1 MDAMKKAAISGR
13 TEFCGRMSSVLVA
26 IVLVTLC
33 GATFSH
39 AQAKYLGAISG
50 VVSDSTGATLPGADI
65 SARDTTTQYVSKVVT
80 DATGAYTIPF
90 ITPDTYDV
98 TVSMK
103 GFGSQTKTGV
113 VVTAGGT
120 ADVPFTL
127 IVGSASAT
135 MLVTADAVQ
144 LDTDSGQVAT
154 TISTQQVVDT
164 PLIGHNPFIFTTLG
178 AGVYSGQYMQS
189 KASSQANQFSGT
201 AVQLVINGISNHVR
215 LTLDGIPDDPAE
227 RFSGTNYL
235 GFVPSMEAV
244 QEVKVQ
250 NTLFDAQVGHGA
262 AVENSVLRAGTNQYH
277 GAVYYVF
284 QNTYMD
290 ANTSER
296 VPTQNATTGA
306 TPRTNDQTSQPG
318 FVIDGPASIP
328 HVYNAH
334 DRTYFMVAYER
345 VQAKLPITS
354 VATVNGITPTAAQRK
369 GDFSGLCSNFV
380 SGVCAPGAGQQLYD
394 PTQPTAANGTRV
406 PFLNNQIPSSYFTG
420 AVGAALM
427 ALFPQPNV
435 TPTTSSPSNYIPSSG
450 FTYDEKY
457 FSIVGRVDHSFS
469 NNNKMNA
476 SFFKAIL
483 NQLVPNDMFP
493 TPIGQTGMD
502 YTVYRN
508 NVGGHL
514 QDIWMV
520 SPTLAVETH
529 LGLIYHPFGLVYK
542 GLTYNVSSLG
552 INPDGVA
559 YQSFPGITISDPLG
573 TSSNPFL
580 GLANGAGGQVSTF
593 ALISPGAVVSKVH
606 GKHNLR
612 IGFDSNFDRY
622 DVQNPQSGYTA
633 FTFNRQFTQQNST
646 TGSCPSGEICSVN
659 GDSNSGYGLASM
671 LLGIPSS
678 GGYGNNIAYALQ
690 DIYYAG
696 FVQDDWSITQKLTLN
711 MGFRWDFESPF
722 TERYN
727 RMVSSF
733 CTTCVNPLQ
742 AQVSGLPLLGGL
754 QYVTYGNRTPYP
766 KNYSNWQP
774 RFGGAYQLNNKLV
787 LRGGFGIVYL
797 NTLESPISTGFS
809 ASTGYVATTD
819 NIHPANNL
827 SNPFPSGV
835 VVPTG
840 SSLGLATA
848 LGQNVSFTDPSH
860 VQPRDI
866 EWSVSTE
873 YQFPWS
879 VLMSVAYVGQ
889 KESRE
894 EVNKNIDGL
903 PIQYYNNLSQAT
915 YLNTQVA
922 NPMYGAAMIPASA
935 SFISKPTI
943 AQSVLLDPYPQ
954 FMTSQTSTGVSDNY
968 ASVGSQLYNSL
979 QISASKRMTHGLSLQ
994 GNVTWD
1000 KLMDQNSYLNAG
1012 QDTFNQ
1018 LFRYQDSSPTWIE
1031 NFIATYQIPALLHSY
1046 VGKTIVGNWTLNT
1059 VLRETNGTLVSTP
1072 SGYTQIANPHIS
1084 NPSFG
1089 QYFNTCYQTVSIV
1102 NNSPV
1107 WTNKVGTGACASA
1120 SSTPAFQQNPSGFW
1134 LATIGPD
1141 MESVRFHVHPLLD
1154 ASMFKAFQLH
1164 DNYTFEIRGE
1174 VYNVANTPNFGN
1186 PSNSIGGTSFGSVGA
1201 TQANDPRILQLT
1213 ARFNF

>member
-1 MDAMKKAAISGR
+1 MKARFKASNIARELCRGTIFIP
-13 TEFCGRMSSVLVA
+13 TLVMV
-26 IVLVTLC
+26 ILIFLC
-33 GATFSH
+33 GAPNLN
-39 AQAKYLGAISG
+39 AQAKYLGALSG
-50 VVSDSTGATLPGADI
+50 VITDSAGARVSGASI
-65 SARDTTTQYVSKVVT
+65 SARDTTTQFVSKVVT
-80 DATGAYTIPF
+80 DTTGEYTIPF
-90 ITPDTYDV
+90 ITPDSYEV
-98 TVSMK
+98 TVSAS
-103 GFGSQTKTGV
+103 GFGPQTKTGV
-113 VVTAGGT
+113 VVTAGAT
-120 ADVPFTL
+120 TDVSFAL
-127 IVGSASAT
+127 VVGSSSAT
-135 MLVTADAVQ
+135 MIITADAIQ

-178 AGVYSGQYMQS
+178 AGVYTGQYMQS

-201 AVQLVINGISNHVR
+201 AVQLVINGISGHVR

-262 AVENSVLRAGTNQYH
+262 GVENSVLRAGTNQYH
-277 GAVYYVF
+277 GAAYYVF
-284 QNTYMD
+284 QNTYFD

-296 VPTQNATTGA
+296 VPNQSGALNAA
-306 TPRTNDQTSQPG
+306 APTPRTNDQTSQPG

-328 HVYNAH
+328 HLYNAH

-354 VATVNGITPTAAQRK
+354 VATVNGIAPTTAQRS

-380 SGVCAPGAGQQLYD
+380 SGICAAGAGQQLYD
-394 PTQPTAANGTRV
+394 PTQPTAANGDRV
-406 PFLNNQIPSSYFTG
+406 PFLNNQIPASYYTNS
-420 AVGAALM
+420 VGGALM
-427 ALFPQPNV
+427 ALFPHPNA
-435 TPTTSSPSNYIPSSG
+435 TPTASSPNNYIPTSG

-469 NNNKMNA
+469 NLNKMNA

-483 NQLVPNDMFP
+483 NQLVPNDGFP

-514 QDIWMV
+514 QDVWMM
-520 SPTLAVETH
+520 SPTTAIETH
-529 LGLIYHPFGLVYK
+529 IGLIYHPFGLVYK
-542 GLTYNVSSLG
+542 GLTYNVNSIG

-559 YQSFPGITISDPLG
+559 YQSFPGITLSDPVG
-573 TSSNPFL
+573 GYL

-593 ALISPGAVVSKVH
+593 ALISPGAVLSKVH
-606 GKHNLR
+606 GKHNMR

-622 DVQNPQSGYTA
+622 DVQNPQSGYGA
-633 FTFNRQFTQQNST
+633 FTFNRQFTQKNSNPT
-646 TGSCPSGEICSVN
+646 CPTGEVCSVN
-659 GDSNSGYGLASM
+659 GDTNSGNALAAM
-671 LLGIPSS
+671 LIGVPSS
-678 GGYGNNIAYALQ
+678 GSYGNNIAYALQ
-690 DIYYAG
+690 GVYYGG
-696 FVQDDWSITQKLTLN
+696 FAQDDWSISQKLTLN
-711 MGFRWDFESPF
+711 LGFRWDYESPF

-742 AQVSGLPLLGGL
+742 AQVSGLPILGGL

-774 RFGGAYQLNNKLV
+774 RFGGAYRLNEKMV

-797 NTLESPISTGFS
+797 NTLESPISTGYS
-809 ASTGYVATTD
+809 ASTGYVSTTD
-819 NIHPANNL
+819 NIHPANTL
-827 SNPFPSGV
+827 SSPFPSGV
-835 VVPTG
+835 VAPTG

-848 LGQNVSFTDPSH
+848 LGQNVSFNDPSH
-860 VQPRDI
+860 VQPRDV
-866 EWSVSTE
+866 EWSLSTE
-873 YQFPWS
+873 YQLPWDTLVS
-879 VLMSVAYVGQ
+879 LAYVGQ

-903 PIQYYNNLSQAT
+903 PIQYYNNLSEAA
-915 YLNTQVA
+915 YLNTKVA
-922 NPMYGAAMIPASA
+922 NPMYGASLIPASA
-935 SFISKPTI
+935 SFINGSTI
-943 AQSVLLDPYPQ
+943 LQSVLLDPYPE
-954 FMTSQTSTGVSDNY
+954 FMTSQTSSGVTDDY
-968 ASVGSQLYNSL
+968 ASVGSQLYNSAQL
-979 QISASKRMTHGLSLQ
+979 SVSKRMSGGLSLQ

-1000 KLMDQNSYLNAG
+1000 KLMDQNTFLNPG
-1012 QDTFNQ
+1012 QNAFNQ
-1018 LFRYQDSSPTWIE
+1018 LFRYEDSSPTWVE
-1031 NFIATYQIPALLHSY
+1031 NFIATYQIPTLLHSA
-1046 VGKTIVGNWTLNT
+1046 VGKMIVGNWTLNT
-1059 VLRETNGTLVSTP
+1059 VLRETNGTLVSSP
-1072 SGYTQIANPHIS
+1072 SGYTQIANPRIS
-1084 NPSFG
+1084 NPNNG

-1107 WTNKVGTGACASA
+1107 WTNKVGTGACSSA

-1134 LATIGPD
+1134 LATIGSD

-1154 ASMFKAFQLH
+1154 ASLFKSFQIH
-1164 DNYTFEIRGE
+1164 ENYTLEIRGE
-1174 VYNVANTPNFGN
+1174 AYNVANTPNFGN
-1186 PSNSIGGTSFGSVGA
+1186 PSNSIGGASFGSVAA

-1213 ARFNF
+1213 ARLNF

>member
-1 MDAMKKAAISGR
+1 MEMMQRSKSPFWKIAMIVAL
-13 TEFCGRMSSVLVA
+13 VLCWAKV
-26 IVLVTLC
+26 
-33 GATFSH
+33 GA

-50 VVSDSTGATLPGADI
+50 IITDSSGARVPGAKI
-65 SARDTTTQYVSKVVT
+65 TARDTTTQYVSTAVA
-80 DATGAYTIPF
+80 DSTGAYTIPF
-90 ITPDTYDV
+90 ISPDTYEV
-98 TVSMK
+98 AVSAS
-103 GFGSQTKTGV
+103 GFGAQTKTGV
-113 VVTAGGT
+113 VVTAGAT
-120 ADVPFTL
+120 IDVPFTL
-127 IVGSASAT
+127 VVGSATTT
-135 MLVTADAVQ
+135 MTVTSDAIQ

-178 AGVYSGQYMQS
+178 AGVYTGQYMQS

-201 AVQLVINGISNHVR
+201 AVQLVINGISGHVR

-262 AVENSVLRAGTNQYH
+262 AVENTVLRAGTNQYH
-277 GAVYYVF
+277 GAAYFVF

-296 VPTQNATTGA
+296 VPNQNGA
-306 TPRTNDQTSQPG
+306 LNASAPTPRTNDQTSQPG
-318 FVIDGPASIP
+318 FVIDGPATIP
-328 HVYNAH
+328 HVYNGH

-354 VATVNGITPTAAQRK
+354 VATVNGIAPTAAQRK

-380 SGVCAPGAGQQLYD
+380 NGICAAGAGQQLYD
-394 PTQPTAANGTRV
+394 PTQPTAANGDRV
-406 PFLNNQIPSSYFTG
+406 PFLNNQIPSSYFTNS
-420 AVGAALM
+420 VGGALM
-427 ALFPQPNV
+427 ALFPQPNA
-435 TPTTSSPSNYIPSSG
+435 TPTTSSPNNYIPTNG

-469 NNNKMNA
+469 NSNKMNA

-483 NQLVPNDMFP
+483 NQLVPNDGFP
-493 TPIGQTGMD
+493 TAIGQTGMD

-514 QDIWMV
+514 QDVWMV
-520 SPTLAVETH
+520 SPTLAVESH
-529 LGLIYHPFGLVYK
+529 VGLIYHPFGLVYS
-542 GLTYNVSSLG
+542 GLTYNLSSIG

-559 YQSFPGITISDPLG
+559 YQSFPGITMSDPIG
-573 TSSNPFL
+573 GYL
-580 GLANGAGGQVSTF
+580 GLAQGSNGQVSTF
-593 ALISPGAVVSKVH
+593 ALISPGAVVSKTH

-612 IGFDSNFDRY
+612 VGFDSNFDRY
-622 DVQNPQSGYTA
+622 DVQNPQSGFGN
-633 FTFNRQFTQQNST
+633 FTFNREFTQKNSNPNCP
-646 TGSCPSGEICSVN
+646 TGEVCSVN
-659 GDSNSGYGLASM
+659 GDSNSGNALAAM
-671 LLGIPSS
+671 LIGVPSS
-678 GGYGNNIAYALQ
+678 GSYGNNIAYALQ
-690 DIYYAG
+690 DIYYG
-696 FVQDDWSITQKLTLN
+696 SFVQDDWSFTPKLTLN
-711 MGFRWDFESPF
+711 MGFRWDYESPF

-727 RMVSSF
+727 RLVSSF
-733 CTTCVNPLQ
+733 CTTCVNPMQ
-742 AQVSGLPLLGGL
+742 AQVTGLPLLGGL

-774 RFGGAYQLNNKLV
+774 RFGGAYELTNRLV

-797 NTLESPISTGFS
+797 NTLETPISTGYS

-819 NIHPANNL
+819 NIHPANYL
-827 SNPFPSGV
+827 SSPFPSGV
-835 VVPTG
+835 VAPTG

-848 LGQNVSFTDPSH
+848 LGQSISFTDPSH
-860 VQPRDI
+860 VQPRDV

-873 YQFPWS
+873 YQAPWS
-879 VLMSVAYVGQ
+879 VLLSVAYVGQ

-894 EVNKNIDGL
+894 EVNKSINGL
-903 PIQYYNNLSQAT
+903 PIQYYNNLSEAA
-915 YLNTQVA
+915 YLNTKVT
-922 NPMYGAAMIPASA
+922 NPMYGAGLL
-935 SFISKPTI
+935 PTSSSI
-943 AQSVLLDPYPQ
+943 DTATILQSTLLLPYPE
-954 FMTSQTSTGVSDNY
+954 FTGVTDDY

-979 QISASKRMTHGLSLQ
+979 QISASRRMSNGLSLQ

-1012 QDTFNQ
+1012 QNTFNQ
-1018 LFRYQDSSPTWIE
+1018 LFRYQDSSPTWVE
-1031 NFIATYQIPALLHSY
+1031 NFIATYNIPTLLHSP
-1046 VGKTIVGNWTLNT
+1046 VGRMAVGNWTLNT
-1059 VLRETNGTLVSTP
+1059 VLRETNGGLVSTP
-1072 SGYTQIANPHIS
+1072 GGYMQIADPHLS
-1084 NPSFG
+1084 NNSYG

-1107 WTNKVGTGACASA
+1107 WTNKVGTGACANA
-1120 SSTPAFQQNPSGFW
+1120 SSTPAFRQNPSGFW

-1154 ASMFKAFQLH
+1154 ASLFKSFQIH
-1164 DNYTFEIRGE
+1164 ENYTFEIRGE
-1174 VYNVANTPNFGN
+1174 AYNVANTPNFGN
-1186 PSNSIGGTSFGSVGA
+1186 PSTSIGATSFGSVA
-1201 TQANDPRILQLT
+1201 STQANDPRILQLT
-1213 ARFNF
+1213 ARINF

>member
-1 MDAMKKAAISGR
+1 MDAMKKAATAGR
-13 TEFCGRMSSVLVA
+13 VEFCGRVSMTLVA
-26 IVLVTLC
+26 IVLVMLC
-33 GATFSH
+33 GATHSH

-50 VVSDSTGATLPGADI
+50 TVTDATGATVPGADI
-65 SARDTTTQYVSKVVT
+65 SAKDTTTQYVSKVVS
-80 DATGAYTIPF
+80 DSTGAYTIPF
-90 ITPDTYDV
+90 ITPDTYEV
-98 TVSMK
+98 TVSAK
-103 GFGSQTKTGV
+103 GFGPQTKTDV

-120 ADVPFTL
+120 ADVPFML
-127 IVGSASAT
+127 VVGSASAT
-135 MLVTADAVQ
+135 VLVSTDAVQ

-178 AGVYSGQYMQS
+178 AGVYSANYMQN
-189 KASSQANQFSGT
+189 KSSSVNNQFSGT
-201 AVQLVINGISNHVR
+201 AVQLSINGISNHIR

-262 AVENSVLRAGTNQYH
+262 AIENTVLRAGTNQYH
-277 GAVYYVF
+277 GAAYYVF

-296 VPTQNATTGA
+296 VPNQNGA
-306 TPRTNDQTSQPG
+306 LNPAAPTPRTNDQTSQPG

-328 HVYNAH
+328 HIYNAH

-354 VATVNGITPTAAQRK
+354 VATVNGIAPTAAQRK

-380 SGVCAPGAGQQLYD
+380 SGICAPGAGQQLYD
-394 PTQPTAANGTRV
+394 PTQPTAANGDRV
-406 PFLNNQIPSSYFTG
+406 PFLNNQIPSSYFTN
-420 AVGAALM
+420 AVGGDLM
-427 ALFPQPNV
+427 ALFPQPNA
-435 TPTTSSPSNYIPSSG
+435 TPTTSSPNNYIPSSG

-457 FSIVGRVDHSFS
+457 FSIVGRIDHSFS
-469 NNNKMNA
+469 STNKMNM
-476 SFFKAIL
+476 SFFRAIL
-483 NQLVPNDMFP
+483 NQLVPNDNFP
-493 TPIGQTGMD
+493 TAIGQTGMD

-508 NVGGHL
+508 NVGGNM
-514 QDIWMV
+514 QDVWLV
-520 SPTLAVETH
+520 SPTLAVEGH
-529 LGLIYHPFGLVYK
+529 VGLIYHPFGLVYQ
-542 GLTYNVSSLG
+542 GLTYNLSSIG
-552 INPDGVA
+552 INPDSVA
-559 YQSFPGITISDPLG
+559 YQSFPGITMSDPIG
-573 TSSNPFL
+573 GYL
-580 GLANGAGGQVSTF
+580 GLAEGANGQVSTF
-593 ALISPGAVVSKVH
+593 ALISPGAVLSKVH

-612 IGFDSNFDRY
+612 FGFDSNFDRY
-622 DVQNPQSGYTA
+622 DVQNPQSGFGN
-633 FTFNRQFTQQNST
+633 FTFNREFTQKNSNP
-646 TGSCPSGEICSVN
+646 SCPAGEVCSVN
-659 GDSNSGYGLASM
+659 GDSNSGNALAAM
-671 LLGIPSS
+671 LIGVPSS
-678 GGYGNNIAYALQ
+678 GSYGNNIAYALQ
-690 DIYYAG
+690 DVYYGG
-696 FVQDDWSITQKLTLN
+696 FVQDDWSITPKLTLN

-742 AQVSGLPLLGGL
+742 AQVPSLPLLGGL

-774 RFGGAYQLNNKLV
+774 RFGGAYQLTNKLV
-787 LRGGFGIVYL
+787 VRGGFGIVYL
-797 NTLESPISTGFS
+797 NTLETPISTGFS

-819 NIHPANNL
+819 NIHPANYI
-827 SNPFPSGV
+827 SNPFPNGV
-835 VVPTG
+835 VQPSG
-840 SSLGLATA
+840 SSQGLATS
-848 LGQNVSFTDPSH
+848 LGQSVSFNDPSH
-860 VQPRDI
+860 VQPRDV

-873 YQFPWS
+873 YQFPWN
-879 VLMSVAYVGQ
+879 VLLSVAYVGQ

-894 EVNKNIDGL
+894 EVNKSINGL
-903 PIQYYNNLSQAT
+903 PISYYNNLSQAA
-915 YLNTQVA
+915 YLNTKVT
-922 NPMYGAAMIPASA
+922 NPMFGAALLPSSSSIDTA
-935 SFISKPTI
+935 TI
-943 AQSVLLDPYPQ
+943 LQSTLLLPYPE
-954 FMTSQTSTGVSDNY
+954 FTGVTDDY

-979 QISASKRMTHGLSLQ
+979 QVAVTKRMTHGLSLQ

-1012 QDTFNQ
+1012 QNTFNQ
-1018 LFRYQDSSPTWIE
+1018 LFRYQDASPTWVE
-1031 NFIATYQIPALLHSY
+1031 NFIATYQIPTLLHSY

-1059 VLRETNGTLVSTP
+1059 VLRETNGTLVSSP
-1072 SGYTQIANPHIS
+1072 SGYTQIANPHLS
-1084 NPSFG
+1084 NRSYG

-1102 NNSPV
+1102 NNSPI
-1107 WTNKVGTGACASA
+1107 WTNKVGTGACAST

-1154 ASMFKAFQLH
+1154 TSLFKAFQLH

-1174 VYNVANTPNFGN
+1174 IYNIANTPNFSN
-1186 PSNSIGGTSFGSVGA
+1186 PSNSIGGTAFGSVAA

>member
-1 MDAMKKAAISGR
+1 MDAMKRNVDATRKNLFGGVQWI
-13 TEFCGRMSSVLVA
+13 VVPIILVA
-26 IVLVTLC
+26 LC
-33 GATFSH
+33 GVTKVN
-39 AQAKYLGAISG
+39 AQARYLGALSG
-50 VVSDSTGATLPGADI
+50 AVTDSAGARVPGAI
-65 SARDTTTQYVSKVVT
+65 ITATDTTTQYVSKVVS
-80 DATGAYTIPF
+80 DATGEYTIPF
-90 ITPDTYDV
+90 ITPDTYNV
-98 TVSMK
+98 TISAA
-103 GFGSQTKTGV
+103 GFGPQTRTGV
-113 VVTAGGT
+113 VVTAGAT
-120 ADVPFTL
+120 TNVSFTL
-127 IVGSASAT
+127 AVGSATAT
-135 MLVTADAVQ
+135 MTVTSDAVA

-178 AGVYSGQYMQS
+178 AGVYSSQYMQS

-201 AVQLVINGISNHVR
+201 AVQLVINGISGHVR

-262 AVENSVLRAGTNQYH
+262 GVENTVLRAGTNQYH
-277 GAVYYVF
+277 GAAYYVF

-296 VPTQNATTGA
+296 VPNQNGA
-306 TPRTNDQTSQPG
+306 LNASAPTPRTNDQTSQPG
-318 FVIDGPASIP
+318 FVIDGPATIP

-354 VATVNGITPTAAQRK
+354 VATVNGIAPTPAQRK

-380 SGVCAPGAGQQLYD
+380 SGICAPGAGQQLYD
-394 PTQPTAANGTRV
+394 PTQPTAANGDRV
-406 PFLNNQIPSSYFTG
+406 PFLNNQIPSSYFTNS
-420 AVGAALM
+420 VGGALM
-427 ALFPQPNV
+427 ALFPQPNA
-435 TPTTSSPSNYIPSSG
+435 TPTTSSPNNYIPSSG

-469 NNNKMNA
+469 STNKMNA

-483 NQLVPNDMFP
+483 NQLVPNDGFP
-493 TPIGQTGMD
+493 TAIGQTGMD

-514 QDIWMV
+514 QDVWMA
-520 SPTLAVETH
+520 SPTLAVEAH
-529 LGLIYHPFGLVYK
+529 VGLIYHPFGLVYQ
-542 GLTYNVSSLG
+542 GLTYNLSSIG
-552 INPDGVA
+552 INPNGA
-559 YQSFPGITISDPLG
+559 PYQSFPGITMSDPLG
-573 TSSNPFL
+573 GYL
-580 GLANGAGGQVSTF
+580 GLAQGSNGQVSTF
-593 ALISPGAVVSKVH
+593 ALISPGAVVSKTR

-622 DVQNPQSGYTA
+622 DVQNPQSGFGN
-633 FTFNRQFTQQNST
+633 FTFNREFTQKNSNP
-646 TGSCPSGEICSVN
+646 SCPTGEVCSVN
-659 GDSNSGYGLASM
+659 GDSNSGNALAAM
-671 LLGIPSS
+671 LIGVPSS
-678 GGYGNNIAYALQ
+678 GSYGNNIAYALQ

-696 FVQDDWSITQKLTLN
+696 FVQDDWSVTQKLTLN

-733 CTTCVNPLQ
+733 CTTCVNPMQ

-774 RFGGAYQLNNKLV
+774 RFGGAYQLNNRLV

-797 NTLESPISTGFS
+797 NTLETPISTGYS
-809 ASTGYVATTD
+809 ASTSYVATTD
-819 NIHPANNL
+819 NIHPANYLN
-827 SNPFPSGV
+827 NPFPSGV
-835 VVPTG
+835 VAPTG

-848 LGQNVSFTDPSH
+848 LGQSVSFNDPSH
-860 VQPRDI
+860 VQPRDT

-873 YQFPWS
+873 YQFPWN
-879 VLMSVAYVGQ
+879 VLLSVAYVGQ
-889 KESRE
+889 KETRE
-894 EVNKNIDGL
+894 EVNKSINGL
-903 PIQYYNNLSQAT
+903 PISYYNNLSQAS
-915 YLNTQVA
+915 YLNTKVT
-922 NPMYGAAMIPASA
+922 NPMYGAALLPTSSSIDT
-935 SFISKPTI
+935 PTI
-943 AQSVLLDPYPQ
+943 LQSTLLLPYPE
-954 FMTSQTSTGVSDNY
+954 FTGVTDDY

-979 QISASKRMTHGLSLQ
+979 QISASKRMSHGLSLQ

-1000 KLMDQNSYLNAG
+1000 KLMDQNTYLNPG
-1012 QDTFNQ
+1012 QNTFNQ

-1031 NFIATYQIPALLHSY
+1031 NFIATYQIPTLLHSY

-1059 VLRETNGTLVSTP
+1059 VLRETNGTLVSSP
-1072 SGYTQIANPHIS
+1072 GGYTQIANPKLS
-1084 NPSFG
+1084 KPSYG

-1141 MESVRFHVHPLLD
+1141 MESVRFHVHPILD
-1154 ASMFKAFQLH
+1154 ASLFKAFQLH

-1174 VYNVANTPNFGN
+1174 AYNVANTPNFGN
-1186 PSNSIGGTSFGSVGA
+1186 PSTSIGGTSFGSVAA

>member
-1 MDAMKKAAISGR
+1 MIRTGKASSRKVYGR
-13 TEFCGRMSSVLVA
+13 IPSIVVVA
-26 IVLVTLC
+26 ILAMLC
-33 GATFSH
+33 ATTYSH

-50 VVSDSTGATLPGADI
+50 VVSDSTGATIPGAAI
-65 SARDTTTQYVSKVVT
+65 SAKDTTTQYVSKVVT

-90 ITPDTYDV
+90 ITPDTYEV
-98 TVSMK
+98 TVSAK
-103 GFGSQTKTGV
+103 GFGPQTKTDV

-127 IVGSASAT
+127 LVGSASAT
-135 MLVTADAVQ
+135 MTVTADAIQ

-154 TISTQQVVDT
+154 TITTQQVVDT

-189 KASSQANQFSGT
+189 HAGSQANQFSGT

-262 AVENSVLRAGTNQYH
+262 AVENTVLRAGTNQYH

-284 QNTYMD
+284 QNTYMN

-296 VPTQNATTGA
+296 VPLQNAATGA

-354 VATVNGITPTAAQRK
+354 VATVNGIAPTAAQRK

-380 SGVCAPGAGQQLYD
+380 SGICAPGAGQQLYD
-394 PTQPTAANGTRV
+394 PTQPTAANGDRV
-406 PFLNNQIPSSYFTG
+406 PFLNNQIPSSYYSSS
-420 AVGAALM
+420 VGGALM
-427 ALFPQPNV
+427 ALFPQPNA
-435 TPTTSSPSNYIPSSG
+435 TPTSSSPNNYIPTSG

-457 FSIVGRVDHSFS
+457 FSLVGRVDHSFS

-483 NQLVPNDMFP
+483 NQLVPNDGFP
-493 TPIGQTGMD
+493 TAIGQTGMD

-514 QDIWMV
+514 QDVWMV
-520 SPTLAVETH
+520 SPTLAVESH
-529 LGLIYHPFGLVYK
+529 IGLIYHPFGLVYK
-542 GLTYNVSSLG
+542 GLTYNLSSIG
-552 INPDGVA
+552 INPNGVT
-559 YQSFPGITISDPLG
+559 YQSFPGITMSDPLG
-573 TSSNPFL
+573 GYL
-580 GLANGAGGQVSTF
+580 GLAQGANGQVSTF
-593 ALISPGAVVSKVH
+593 AMIAPGAVVSKVR
-606 GKHNLR
+606 GKHSLR
-612 IGFDSNFDRY
+612 LGFDSNFDRY
-622 DVQNPQSGYTA
+622 DVQNPQSGFGNY
-633 FTFNRQFTQQNST
+633 TFNREFTQKNSNP
-646 TGSCPSGEICSVN
+646 SCPTGEVCSVN
-659 GDSNSGYGLASM
+659 GDTNSGNALAAM
-671 LLGIPSS
+671 LIGIPSS
-678 GGYGNNIAYALQ
+678 GSYGNNIAYALQ
-690 DIYYAG
+690 DVYYGG
-696 FVQDDWSITQKLTLN
+696 FVQDDWSISHRLTVNL
-711 MGFRWDFESPF
+711 GFRWDFESPF

-733 CTTCVNPLQ
+733 CTTCINPMQ
-742 AQVSGLPLLGGL
+742 AQVSGLPLPGGL
-754 QYVTYGNRTPYP
+754 QYITYGNRTPYP

-774 RFGGAYQLNNKLV
+774 RIGGAYQLTRNMV
-787 LRGGFGIVYL
+787 IRGGFGIVYL
-797 NTLESPISTGFS
+797 NTLETPISTGYS
-809 ASTGYVATTD
+809 ASTSYVATTD
-819 NIHPANNL
+819 NIHPANSL

-835 VVPTG
+835 VAPSG

-848 LGQNVSFTDPSH
+848 LGQSVSFNDPSH
-860 VQPRDI
+860 VQPRDT
-866 EWSVSTE
+866 EWSISAE
-873 YQFPWS
+873 YQFPWN
-879 VLMSVAYVGQ
+879 VLLSAAYVGQ

-894 EVNKNIDGL
+894 EVNKSINGL
-903 PIQYYNNLSQAT
+903 PVSYYNNLSQAS
-915 YLNTQVA
+915 YLNTKVT
-922 NPMYGAAMIPASA
+922 NPMYGAALL
-935 SFISKPTI
+935 PTSSSI
-943 AQSVLLDPYPQ
+943 DTATILQSTLLLPYPE
-954 FMTSQTSTGVSDNY
+954 FTGVTDNF

-979 QISASKRMTHGLSLQ
+979 QISASKRMSRGLSLQ

-1012 QDTFNQ
+1012 QNTFNQ

-1031 NFIATYQIPALLHSY
+1031 NFIATYQIPTLLHSY
-1046 VGKTIVGNWTLNT
+1046 VGKTIVGNWKLNT
-1059 VLRETNGTLVSTP
+1059 VLRETNGGLVSTP
-1072 SGYTQIANPHIS
+1072 GGYTQIANPKLS
-1084 NPSFG
+1084 NRTYG

-1102 NNSPV
+1102 NNAPV

-1186 PSNSIGGTSFGSVGA
+1186 PSNSIGGTSFGSVAA
-1201 TQANDPRILQLT
+1201 TQANDPRTLQLT